1 MVKQRVVEYLTM
13 KLGGGTMQLM
23 ILSQAALCMM
33 LNSKPSQNVFKTNTN
48 NDQNKIFKIAW
59 AIQDTNKDV
68 TRENCVCDDDR
79 NLTISDEAKL
89 HAWKEDYQRL
99 LNVEFPWDKNSL
111 NNSVVVEGTPTF
123 VTENFMTEVIKKMK
137 LRKAGGPSG
146 VIVEMIKA
154 GRRETGTAISELVN
168 LIMFEENITE
178 DWKDSFIKNCY
189 KRKGDATDRG
199 NYRGCKLLENVI

>member
-1 MVKQRVVEYLTM
+1 MVEYLTT

-48 NDQNKIFKIAW
+48 NDQNKIFKVAW

-123 VTENFMTEVIKKMK
+123 VTENIMTEVIKKMK

-189 KRKGDATDRG
+189 KRKGGATDRG
-199 NYRGCKLLENVI
+199 NYRGCKLLEHVI

>member
-1 MVKQRVVEYLTM
+1 MVKQRVVEYLTT

-99 LNVEFPWDKNSL
+99 LNVEFP
-111 NNSVVVEGTPTF
+111 
-123 VTENFMTEVIKKMK
+123 
-137 LRKAGGPSG
+137 
-146 VIVEMIKA
+146 
-154 GRRETGTAISELVN
+154 
-168 LIMFEENITE
+168 
-178 DWKDSFIKNCY
+178 
-189 KRKGDATDRG
+189 
-199 NYRGCKLLENVI
+199 